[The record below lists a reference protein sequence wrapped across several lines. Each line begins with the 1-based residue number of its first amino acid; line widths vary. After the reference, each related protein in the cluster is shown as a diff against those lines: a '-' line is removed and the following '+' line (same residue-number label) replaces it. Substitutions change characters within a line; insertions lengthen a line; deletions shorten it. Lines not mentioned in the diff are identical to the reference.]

1 MPDFIHKQYTPRF
14 MKQCELCFQQQ
25 THMHNLLQKVENAQ
39 QSICFLLWGVITHCQ
54 TQRGE
59 WRGEIFCIGDQ
70 NA

>member
-39 QSICFLLWGVITHCQ
+39 QSICFLL
-54 TQRGE
+54 
-59 WRGEIFCIGDQ
+59 
-70 NA
+70 